1 MRGTA
6 TYTHTHKKRVKIEKP
21 LWDLSWGFFPLPARC
36 EQSQGLQHPEN
47 APPKPHEEHK
57 KQGQSSGGA
66 RPRLPFPPQL
76 AVPAA
81 AQWPFVSQP
90 ISGVPRILL
99 PLTSRK

>member
-47 APPKPHEEHK
+47 APQNPAKSTRSRGRAAEVR
-57 KQGQSSGGA
+57 G
-66 RPRLPFPPQL
+66 PRCPSHPNLPYLLLHNGPLSPSPL
-76 AVPAA
+76 AGCPA
-81 AQWPFVSQP
+81 FYCH
-90 ISGVPRILL
+90 
-99 PLTSRK
+99 